1 MRRLWPWLTLVL
13 MVLVVLHPLVTFDLD
28 GSDDPS
34 DPDPAT
40 VSRFDAIYALDES
53 GDLEVTETIEVR
65 FPEGEVRRG
74 IFRFFDEED
83 PNEPR
88 ADRTPRLKVVTRD
101 GEREPYEW
109 STASGGRQH
118 VLRIGDADTT
128 LAPGTYTYVLRYE
141 VDHVLLD
148 GSGEESGARFDWDVV
163 PGGSLMAVERARVTL
178 RLPESPGDVQCLV
191 GRQESAGCSV
201 SSPGAHTL
209 VLSAADLEPGTPV
222 TVRVALPGIQR
233 TDDGLLPWS
242 LRWSKVLGTDLP
254 YAALVAALVLY
265 AGWWGHR
272 LARRTHEDPVE
283 ALAQHAPPAGL
294 GPHQAL
300 YVSTEK
306 LPRRALTASLLLAA
320 EKGAVT
326 LSEEGKDWTVTGTGS
341 AVGLDPVTARILRH
355 LGVHEGGQFVVRHK
369 DASTGATL
377 DSVHSA
383 AEEETKR
390 WALEERLVEKSGP
403 GLLGAFGVVAAFVAF
418 GALVLLGMPS
428 TSVALAPGAF
438 AALGL
443 PMLYVGARTRRTEQ
457 GRQLWARVEGFRQ
470 VLSTGQE
477 RLDASD
483 PRASYAAHLP
493 WAVAFG
499 CADDW
504 LERFPSAAGEEQ
516 SDHHL
521 YGAGAGLGAL
531 AVAAPAFLDSFDSA
545 VSSAIS
551 AHQSSQSSS
560 DSGSSSSG
568 GGGGGGGMG
577 SW

>member
-13 MVLVVLHPLVTFDLD
+13 MVLVVLHPLATYDLD
-28 GSDDPS
+28 DSDDLS
-34 DPDPAT
+34 AEDPAT
-40 VSRFDAIYALDES
+40 VSRFDATYALDDS

-65 FPEGEVRRG
+65 FPDGEERHG

-101 GEREPYEW
+101 GKREPYEW

-118 VLRIGDADTT
+118 VLRIGGADTA

-141 VDHVLLD
+141 LDHVLLD
-148 GSGEESGARFDWDVV
+148 GAGVEPGAAFHWDVV
-163 PGGSLMAVERARVTL
+163 PGGSLMPVERAKVTL

-191 GRQESAGCSV
+191 GRQESAGCAV
-201 SSPGAHTL
+201 ASPGARTV

-222 TVRVALPGIQR
+222 TVRMDLPGIQR
-233 TDDGLLPWS
+233 SDDGLLPWS
-242 LRWSKVLGTDLP
+242 LRWSKVLGATLP

-265 AGWWGHR
+265 AGWWGRR
-272 LARRTHEDPVE
+272 LARRTHEEPVE
-283 ALAQHAPPAGL
+283 ALPQYAPPTGV

-300 YVSTEK
+300 YVSLEK

-320 EKGAVT
+320 DKGAVT
-326 LSEEGKDWTVTGTGS
+326 LSEQGKDWTVTGTGNS
-341 AVGLDPVTARILRH
+341 VDLDPVTARILRH

-377 DSVHSA
+377 DSVLSA
-383 AEEETKR
+383 AQEETKR
-390 WALEERLVEKSGP
+390 WALEARLVEKSGP
-403 GLLGAFGVVAAFVAF
+403 GLLGAFGVVAAFVTF
-418 GALVLLGMPS
+418 GALVLMGMPS
-428 TSVALAPGAF
+428 TSMALVPGAF

-443 PMLYVGARTRRTEQ
+443 PMLYAGARTRRTEE
-457 GRQLWARVEGFRQ
+457 GRQLWARVDGFRQ
-470 VLSTGQE
+470 VLSAGHE

-483 PRASYAAHLP
+483 PRAAYAAHLP

-499 CADDW
+499 CADEW
-504 LERFPSAAGEEQ
+504 LKKYPLVAGGES

-521 YGAGAGLGAL
+521 YGTGAGLGVL
-531 AVAAPAFLDSFDSA
+531 AVTGPAFVDSFDSA

-551 AHQSSQSSS
+551 AHQSSQSNS
-560 DSGSSSSG
+560 DSGSGSSG